1 VVNLADWREQLRK
14 DGIPPKA
21 KRAVY
26 EILKYNPRL
35 PFAEIKKSISN
46 RGIRVKDGR
55 LRKFLDN
62 DANIDTV
69 LDKDDF
75 HHRRKLYY
83 LKE

>member
-1 VVNLADWREQLRK
+1 MVNLADWREQLRK
-14 DGIPPKA
+14 DGITPKA
-21 KRAVY
+21 KKAVY
-26 EILKYNPRL
+26 EVLKYNPRL
-35 PFAEIKKSISN
+35 PFAEIKKSISK
-46 RGIRVKDGR
+46 RGVRFKDAK

-62 DANIDTV
+62 DANIVSV